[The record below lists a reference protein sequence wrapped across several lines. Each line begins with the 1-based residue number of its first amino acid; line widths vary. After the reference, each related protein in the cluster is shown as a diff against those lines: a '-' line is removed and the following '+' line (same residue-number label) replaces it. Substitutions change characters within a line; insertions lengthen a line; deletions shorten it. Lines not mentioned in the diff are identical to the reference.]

1 MARNGKAINV
11 KVARVKVIKALK
23 DALANTIKTY
33 EAEEKA
39 QKVYDKDMEAYNKK
53 VAELALKQITKAE
66 CVRVSERWNGVVNV
80 DFNLPA
86 GAVKMP
92 TEPDRPHRTTSEY
105 QYIEQK
111 KEMENAIR
119 ILEMSDEE
127 LISTST
133 YQAVAQYL

>member
-1 MARNGKAINV
+1 MARGKAINV

-23 DALANTIKTY
+23 DVLANTTKTY

-39 QKVYDKDMEAYNKK
+39 QKAYEKEQEAYNKK
-53 VAELALKQITKAE
+53 VAELALKAMAKAE
-66 CVRVSERWNGVVNV
+66 NVRCSERWNGVVNV

-86 GAVKMP
+86 GSIKLPA
-92 TEPDRPHRTTSEY
+92 EPKSPQRTMHEY
-105 QYIEQK
+105 NYAEQK
-111 KEMENAIR
+111 REIENAIR

>member
-1 MARNGKAINV
+1 
-11 KVARVKVIKALK
+11 
-23 DALANTIKTY
+23 
-33 EAEEKA
+33 
-39 QKVYDKDMEAYNKK
+39 MEAYNKK
-53 VAELALKQITKAE
+53 VAELALKAISKAE

-92 TEPDRPHRTTSEY
+92 TEPDRPQRTTSEY

-127 LISTST
+127 FVNASTMKQIAS
-133 YQAVAQYL
+133 YL

>member
-39 QKVYDKDMEAYNKK
+39 QKVYDKEMEAYNKK
-53 VAELALKQITKAE
+53 VAELALKQMSKAE
-66 CVRVSERWNGVVNV
+66 NVRVCERWNGVINV

-86 GAVKMP
+86 GSVKMP
-92 TEPDRPHRTTSEY
+92 TEPKNPQRTTSEY
-105 QYIEQK
+105 SFNDTK
-111 KEMENAIR
+111 KEIENAIR